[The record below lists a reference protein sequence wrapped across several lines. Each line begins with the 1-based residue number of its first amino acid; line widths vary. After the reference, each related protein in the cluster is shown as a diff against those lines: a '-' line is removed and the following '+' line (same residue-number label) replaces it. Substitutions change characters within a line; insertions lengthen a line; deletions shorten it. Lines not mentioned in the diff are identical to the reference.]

1 MTDEMFQI
9 EIPMADLDR
18 WVLRIAEASDDA
30 AIDKLYEQID
40 ALFTGFG
47 NATVHMVI
55 ATFLARL
62 IELLDVPGLITV
74 AIVGRIAMQL
84 AEAAQRREDDA

>member
-1 MTDEMFQI
+1 
-9 EIPMADLDR
+9 
-18 WVLRIAEASDDA
+18 
-30 AIDKLYEQID
+30 
-40 ALFTGFG
+40 
-47 NATVHMVI
+47 MVI

-84 AEAAQRREDDA
+84 AEAAQQREDDA

>member
-9 EIPMADLDR
+9 EIPMTDLDR
-18 WVLRIAEASDDA
+18 WVARFAEAAKETDVDT
-30 AIDKLYEQID
+30 LYEQID
-40 ALFTGFG
+40 ALLTGFD
-47 NATVHMVI
+47 NATVYMVV

-62 IELLDVPGLITV
+62 IELTDVPGLITV
-74 AIVGRIAMQL
+74 SIVGRIAMRI